1 MIDNMFIVNPP
12 KEIRK
17 IAEEEEKTTDENGGI
32 LDIDYL
38 DFDALEDDA
47 LIEKM
52 HLSLPNWILI
62 YLM

>member
-17 IAEEEEKTTDENGGI
+17 IAEEEEKTTDEKGGI

-38 DFDALEDDA
+38 D
-47 LIEKM
+47 
-52 HLSLPNWILI
+52 LSLIHI
-62 YLM
+62 

>member
-17 IAEEEEKTTDENGGI
+17 IAEEEEKSSDDKNNI

-38 DFDALEDDA
+38 DFNALEDDA
-47 LIEKM
+47 LEKED
-52 HLSLPNWILI
+52 
-62 YLM
+62 